1 MSERGGRTGDPMR
14 VCVVRQYYFPQ
25 DPRVRKEVSALL
37 ERGHEVDVV
46 CLRKE
51 GEPREDTW
59 RGARIHRLPMSHKR
73 GGVLG
78 YVWNYSVF
86 LLLATLACLKL
97 HVRRRFHVVQVNTM
111 PDILVFSALMPR
123 LLGARVLLDMHEV
136 MPELFMS
143 IYAIPSRH
151 PLVRLLKVLEW
162 LSLKAANRII
172 TVNEQCAAI
181 FRSRGLAPGKLSIIL
196 NVPELPEEAQA
207 AAESDASLQNEE
219 GEPFRLFSHGSILP
233 RYGYAVL
240 IRAMRLL
247 LDQGRNVRLD
257 IVGQGEQQSE
267 LEALCAEL
275 RLGDAVAFHGYQPF
289 TELLKPMRAA
299 DLCVVAL
306 IKDVY
311 TDIMLPNKLFEY
323 VAMRKPVI
331 ASRTEAVLDF
341 FGEDALAYYE
351 SESPEDMART
361 IAALMDDPERR
372 AAMTG
377 QAWQRMEPVMWERHK
392 VEYLEIVES
401 MHR

>member
-1 MSERGGRTGDPMR
+1 MSDRGGRTGVPMR

-25 DPRVRKEVSALL
+25 DPRVRKEVSVLL

-86 LLLATLACLKL
+86 LILAAFACLKL
-97 HVRRRFHVVQVNTM
+97 HARRRFHVVQVNTM

-162 LSLKAANRII
+162 LSLKAANRVI

-196 NVPELPEEAQA
+196 NVPELPEEALA

-289 TELLKPMRAA
+289 AELLKPMRAA

-341 FGEDALAYYE
+341 FGKDALAYYE

-392 VEYLEIVES
+392 DEYLDIVES

>member
-1 MSERGGRTGDPMR
+1 MSSERGDRTGGSMR

-51 GEPREDTW
+51 GESREDTW
-59 RGARIHRLPMSHKR
+59 RGARVHRLPMAHKR

-86 LLLATLACLKL
+86 LLLAALACLRL

-111 PDILVFSALMPR
+111 PDILVFSALLPR

-143 IYAIPSRH
+143 IYSISSRH
-151 PLVRLLKVLEW
+151 PLVRILKVLEW
-162 LSLKAANRII
+162 LSLKAANRVI

-181 FRSRGLAPGKLSIIL
+181 FRSRGLAPDKLSLIL
-196 NVPELPEEAQA
+196 NVPELPDEV
-207 AAESDASLQNEE
+207 LQSAKPNAPVHEE

-240 IRAMRLL
+240 IRAVRLL

-275 RLGDAVAFHGYQPF
+275 GLGDAVAFHGYQPF
-289 TELLKPMRAA
+289 AELLKPMRGA

-306 IKDVY
+306 IKDIY

-331 ASRTEAVLDF
+331 ASWTEAVMDF
-341 FGEDALAYYE
+341 FGKDSLAYYE
-351 SESPEDMART
+351 SDSPEDMARA

-372 AAMTG
+372 AAMTEH
-377 QAWQRMEPVMWERHK
+377 AWQRMEPVMWERHK
-392 VEYLEIVES
+392 YEYLKIVES